1 MDSRQVHYFLTIVK
15 TGSFSAAADE
25 LYISQSSLSKQIMA
39 LEKELG
45 IQLFDRSKRQITLTE
60 AGRIFLKYAHNIDE
74 AHNSIRLDLEALK
87 PGPESLSIVAIPVLA
102 QYGIPNHIARFR
114 ETHPSIHFTLEEREG
129 MSVLPA
135 LNSESFDLAF
145 VRDNIVDKE
154 QYSGLEISKDILVV
168 VISLR
173 NRFASRESLSMAE
186 LSNENFIMFDKGTI
200 LHNLLIQE
208 CNKAGFEPRI
218 FYASLHIEDI
228 IGLVAS
234 NIGIALMPEK
244 LFEYDQHADVV
255 SIPLVETVESNVV
268 LVAPKNK
275 KPSRA
280 ARTFIEFMERSL
292 VKDDISS

>member
-1 MDSRQVHYFLTIVK
+1 
-15 TGSFSAAADE
+15 
-25 LYISQSSLSKQIMA
+25 
-39 LEKELG
+39 
-45 IQLFDRSKRQITLTE
+45 
-60 AGRIFLKYAHNIDE
+60 
-74 AHNSIRLDLEALK
+74 
-87 PGPESLSIVAIPVLA
+87 
-102 QYGIPNHIARFR
+102 
-114 ETHPSIHFTLEEREG
+114 
-129 MSVLPA
+129 
-135 LNSESFDLAF
+135 
-145 VRDNIVDKE
+145 
-154 QYSGLEISKDILVV
+154 
-168 VISLR
+168 
-173 NRFASRESLSMAE
+173 
-186 LSNENFIMFDKGTI
+186 
-200 LHNLLIQE
+200 LLIQE